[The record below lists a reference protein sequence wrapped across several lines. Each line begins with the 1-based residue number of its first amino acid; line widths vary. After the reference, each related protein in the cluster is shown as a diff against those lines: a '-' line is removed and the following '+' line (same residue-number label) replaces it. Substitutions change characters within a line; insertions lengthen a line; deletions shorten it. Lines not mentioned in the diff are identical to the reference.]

1 MSEITPQ
8 LALTGVTAKTIV
20 GWANEL
26 SDADINYRLS
36 VAMIELALKVKIG
49 DVALTGFDV
58 VAGYRKFGAASPV
71 EYTAAVVLT
80 EPELNDVVDVS
91 IGIPFNSTANPLEDL
106 IYGDHKIELTFR
118 GEDLTAEIKLE
129 DLLLEVEDFRV
140 PMINIDAPTLVL
152 PQAVVPEVPPEVVP
166 EP

>member
-1 MSEITPQ
+1 MPAPTQQ
-8 LALTGVTAKTIV
+8 LTLTRVTAKTIV

-26 SDADINYRLS
+26 SDANINYRLP

-49 DVALTGFDV
+49 DSSLTGFNV

-80 EPELNDVVDVS
+80 APELNDIVDVR
-91 IGIPFNSTANPLEDL
+91 IGIPFYFAANPLEDL

-118 GEDLTAEIKLE
+118 GDGLTAEIKLE

-140 PMINIDAPTLVL
+140 PMVNIDAPTLAL
-152 PQAVVPEVPPEVVP
+152 PQGGGPANA
-166 EP
+166 

>member
-1 MSEITPQ
+1 MSELTPQ
-8 LALTGVTAKTIV
+8 LALTKVTAKTIV
-20 GWANEL
+20 GWANKL
-26 SDADINYRLS
+26 SDADINYRLP

-49 DVALTGFDV
+49 DAALTGFDV

-71 EYTAAVVLT
+71 EYTASMVLT
-80 EPELNDVVDVS
+80 DPELDDIVDVS

-118 GEDLTAEIKLE
+118 GDDLTAEIKLA

-140 PMINIDAPTLVL
+140 PMVNIDAPTLVL
-152 PQAVVPEVPPEVVP
+152 PQAVVPDP
-166 EP
+166 

>member
-1 MSEITPQ
+1 MPAPTHQ
-8 LALTGVTAKTIV
+8 LTLTRVTAKTIV

-26 SDADINYRLS
+26 SDANINYRLP
-36 VAMIELALKVKIG
+36 VAIVELALKVQIG
-49 DVALTGFDV
+49 DTALTGFDV

-80 EPELNDVVDVS
+80 EPELNDIVDVR
-91 IGIPFNSTANPLEDL
+91 IGIPFYSAVNPLEDL

-118 GEDLTAEIKLE
+118 GDGLTAEIKLE

-140 PMINIDAPTLVL
+140 PMVNIDAPTLAL
-152 PQAVVPEVPPEVVP
+152 P
-166 EP
+166 

>member
-1 MSEITPQ
+1 MPAPTHQ
-8 LALTGVTAKTIV
+8 LTLTRVTAKTIV

-26 SDADINYRLS
+26 SDANINYRLP
-36 VAMIELALKVKIG
+36 VAMIELALKVQIG
-49 DVALTGFDV
+49 DTALTGFDV

-80 EPELNDVVDVS
+80 EPELNDIVDVR
-91 IGIPFNSTANPLEDL
+91 IGIPFYSAVNPLEDL

-118 GEDLTAEIKLE
+118 GDGLTAEIKLE

-140 PMINIDAPTLVL
+140 PMVNIDAPTLAL
-152 PQAVVPEVPPEVVP
+152 P
-166 EP
+166 